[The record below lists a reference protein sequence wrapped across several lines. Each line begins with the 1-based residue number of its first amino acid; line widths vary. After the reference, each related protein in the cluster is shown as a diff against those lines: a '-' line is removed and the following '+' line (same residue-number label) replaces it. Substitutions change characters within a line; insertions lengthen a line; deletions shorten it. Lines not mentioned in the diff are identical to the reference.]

1 MGWCTLEHSGSQKPG
16 PGPATGLKPNP
27 GKRKYLLIGLAG
39 GVFLLAAGLLGYA
52 WAEKKVTLVVDGR
65 EMQVQTY
72 SRTVVDLLKSQ
83 GVTFSPADQIEPAL
97 TAPLQENM
105 RVVVN
110 HAVRVVLTAD
120 GQTKEVLTCR
130 NTVGDILQEQGIPLK
145 PGDLV
150 EPPADSFVTGGTEI
164 KVVRVHTEEEVKEV
178 PVPCPTRRETDP
190 DLTKGFSRVVQA
202 GKDGLENQRWQIVY
216 HDGREV
222 ERRLIASTLVSKPVE
237 RVIRVGALQ
246 QVSRGGQD
254 IRFSRA
260 LDVIATAYTYT
271 GRNTASGIAP
281 HFGAVAVDPGVIPLG
296 SKLYVEGYGFGR
308 ALDTGGAIKG
318 NRIDVFFETSEQT
331 RRWGIRRVR
340 VYVLE

>member
-1 MGWCTLEHSGSQKPG
+1 MEWCTLGRPGSQKPG
-16 PGPATGLKPNP
+16 KGPGRLQQSLWRA
-27 GKRKYLLIGLAG
+27 R
-39 GVFLLAAGLLGYA
+39 FLRICLAAGMIIIVLGLLGYA
-52 WAEKKVTLVVDGR
+52 WAKKKVTLVVDGR

-72 SRTVVDLLKSQ
+72 SRTVADLLKNQ
-83 GVTFSPADQIEPAL
+83 GITFSSADQIDPSL
-97 TAPLQENM
+97 DTSLKENL

-110 HAVRVVLTAD
+110 HAVRVTLTAD
-120 GQTKEVLTCR
+120 GQTKEILTCR
-130 NTVGDILQEQGIPLK
+130 NTVGDVLQEQGIPVK

-150 EPPADSFVTGGTEI
+150 EPAPDSSVAEGMEI

-178 PVPCPTRRETDP
+178 PVACPTRREIDP
-190 DLTKGFSRVVQA
+190 HLAKGFSRVVQA
-202 GKDGLENQRWQIVY
+202 GKDGLEKQRWQIVY

-222 ERRLIASTLVSKPVE
+222 ERRLIGSTLVREPVE

-246 QVSRGGQD
+246 QVSRGGQN

-271 GRNTASGIAP
+271 GHNTASGIPP
-281 HFGAVAVDPGVIPLG
+281 HFGAIAVDPQVIPLG
-296 SKLYVEGYGFGR
+296 SRLYVEGYGFAR

-318 NRIDVFFETSEQT
+318 NRIDVFFETKEQT

-340 VYVLE
+340 VYILE

>member
-1 MGWCTLEHSGSQKPG
+1 MEWCTLGRPGSQKPG
-16 PGPATGLKPNP
+16 KGPGRLQQSLWRA
-27 GKRKYLLIGLAG
+27 R
-39 GVFLLAAGLLGYA
+39 FLRICLAAGMIIIVLGLLGYA
-52 WAEKKVTLVVDGR
+52 WAKKKVTLVVDGR

-72 SRTVVDLLKSQ
+72 SRTVADLLKNQ
-83 GVTFSPADQIEPAL
+83 GITFSSADQIDPSL
-97 TAPLQENM
+97 DTPLKENL

-110 HAVRVVLTAD
+110 HAVRVTLTAD
-120 GQTKEVLTCR
+120 GQTKEILTCQ
-130 NTVGDILQEQGIPLK
+130 NTVGDVLQEQGIPVK

-150 EPPADSFVTGGTEI
+150 QPAPDSSVAEGMEI

-178 PVPCPTRRETDP
+178 PVACPTRREIDP
-190 DLTKGFSRVVQA
+190 HLAKGFSRVVQA
-202 GKDGLENQRWQIVY
+202 GKDGLEKQCWQIVY

-222 ERRLIASTLVSKPVE
+222 ERRLIGSTLVREPVE

-271 GRNTASGIAP
+271 GRNTASGIP
-281 HFGAVAVDPGVIPLG
+281 PYYGAVAVDPQVIPLG
-296 SKLYVEGYGFGR
+296 SRLYVEGYGFAR

-318 NRIDVFFETSEQT
+318 NRIDVFFETKEQT